1 MSDLYDQYEAEWQEY
16 RTQRQRLE
24 ALTIRVN
31 GDLAARVDQIAAAEP
46 HMSPGVVLAAAE
58 SGSDDDTVAYLA
70 MEDADMLREDPLY
83 KRIASNV
90 GNAALF
96 GVRAG
101 LSALQGVG
109 TVPFKYTTAFLTAN
123 DRVAQ
128 EHGLGVLNPM
138 NWRGEMGQA
147 LDEYG
152 PSPIETQMAAVLRG
166 EETDWR
172 LSGDVWAEHYQRRE
186 GLTTPGAFTANG
198 IFQMADGLGVG
209 NVVEPGT
216 RAYDFTRALVDL
228 GFELGTDPTLF
239 AGKTAQIAISGRRT
253 FAALPAAQRGA
264 LAESVD
270 RNLRINRQMGLV
282 DGGARRTVLPE
293 ISIDNWLSSR
303 EGAMTVD
310 WLSQSEDFLDIF
322 NRVKN
327 TEAALALRDA
337 QTADE
342 IRDVVQVFAGRGIQ
356 GPISAPLSLRIERAV
371 ENTRIARIW
380 DQAVDLMPDMPNWTR
395 FGKWTPKYDP
405 IPLSQPTEAVE
416 QFTRWFQNWEAPK
429 EVTGKLVE
437 RFARAVVAGDRNS
450 AWGVWKDANEELAI
464 RLRDL
469 GHDKDVVRSL
479 TRMLGG
485 PDFST
490 GTNQRAYWM
499 EAAAETGTDLM
510 RGYDQVFD
518 GETWW
523 RHVSPHSVVEL
534 MDEAIPMPN
543 LLELRRATSQL
554 TRLSKVPRNESQ
566 IVSDVYE
573 VLFGLGP
580 EFAGPGKMKGLV
592 WSSHDFMWA
601 ATTKAWM
608 PLALVTRIAWPMR
621 VTLEEQLRMGAT
633 GLDAMFQHP
642 ISYIGWAMGNPES
655 SRVSAALS
663 RAGVTNRGLVDALG
677 DPIAQS
683 RQFQDAMVVNRP
695 RMYGGPSQVR
705 PGATAWDAIDMTRA
719 NVGQQVTAFRIGM
732 GKMWKDDVKQRVAE
746 AVLAGDNQL
755 DTVFEWFYESN
766 LHRGMMRT
774 SDEFSQLLET
784 PQGVMRWLQSQANE
798 LRQLT
803 GGDTELI
810 ESVATRTLRGREVMV
825 NNLDKKWINKT
836 IAEKINELR
845 DAGSLHRFW
854 VVPQDV
860 ISGVDKTGVWDQVTN
875 QLFYLLGAVPSN
887 VLSRAPVFR
896 EGYWQEMT
904 RLMDY
909 ADPQTQRRMLQSAR
923 DANIPNITIRDMTE
937 RLTPIGRLP
946 GPEGRT
952 AVEMA
957 ETAGRVADVPSGR
970 FVQSVEEADLIAKE
984 YALRQVNTLLYQLN
998 ERGQTMAAMR
1008 LIFPFGEA
1016 WKEIGL
1022 TWARLLGTNAHN
1034 LRRGQI
1040 LIDGA
1045 RQGGFMYVDPITGEE
1060 SYTSPGTGLLAFA
1073 TGIDRALPEGTR
1085 QVASSPLQ
1093 GVNLFANSALPGIG
1107 PVFNSILGATLPD
1120 NTEAWADFRNMIMPF
1135 GSLSY
1140 EPEDLIDPNTITQT
1154 LLPSWMKKAMTAILE
1169 DGFDDRTW
1177 RSHVSDSVRVL
1188 SAGGEYGNSD
1198 AEIRRLSEDAE
1209 DLAKKTL
1216 WFRALGQA
1224 ILPTGYRVDFQV
1236 APDSPEAAQMARNLL
1251 GEDVDFGREDGGYL
1265 SMTVLSGVYYQL
1277 LQEADGDSFQATQ
1290 AFLTMFGTTP
1300 DDYDLYQWVAALGTG
1315 KTVAL
1320 TGRAQDWKGRLWEEE
1335 NSELIDEIPAVI
1347 GMFAPVDEENPLDI
1361 AAYLRSIE
1369 LGERYSLTGEQ
1380 FIIASQKIIGSAI
1393 WRETVRQTDGVNN
1406 PAARAFRANRQAWLD
1421 ENLPYW
1427 RRDRVNVGVPQ
1438 GYSWFQ
1444 QMEQLEK
1451 AVTFDAVTNT
1461 PAGGALQRYM
1471 EARENVIQ
1479 GLIQGLP
1486 DVNNREQAQIALER
1500 RNQTA
1505 PLRTRLRQY
1514 GETLVAETGEFDP
1527 IWNRILLREVQSEEV
1542 DQ

>member
-1 MSDLYDQYEAEWQEY
+1 MDLFNEYEAQWQEY
-16 RTQRQRLE
+16 RTQRQRLD
-24 ALTIRVN
+24 ALTQRVN
-31 GDLAARVDQIAAAEP
+31 GDLAARVDQIATAEP

-58 SGSDDDTVAYLA
+58 SGADDETVAYLA
-70 MEDADMLREDPLY
+70 MQDAEALTEDPLY
-83 KRIASNV
+83 RRIASNI
-90 GNAALF
+90 GSGAMF
-96 GVRAG
+96 GLRSG

-123 DRVAQ
+123 DRIAR
-128 EHGLGVLNPM
+128 EHGTLGPLNPA
-138 NWRGEMGQA
+138 NWKGQMGQA
-147 LDEYG
+147 LSDYG
-152 PSPIETQMAAVLRG
+152 PAPIETQIAAVLRG

-172 LSGDVWAEHYQRRE
+172 LSGDVWAEHYQNRQAM
-186 GLTTPGAFTANG
+186 TTPGAFTANG
-198 IFQMADGLGVG
+198 IFGLVDQLGVG

-216 RAYDFTRALVDL
+216 RAYDFTRTLVDL

-239 AGKTAQIAISGRRT
+239 AGKTAQVAIQGRRT

-264 LAESVD
+264 LSDALD
-270 RNLRINRQMGLV
+270 RNIQINRSLGLV
-282 DGGARRTVLPE
+282 NGGARRTVLPE
-293 ISIDNWLSSR
+293 VSMQNWLSSR
-303 EGAMTVD
+303 EGAVATD
-310 WLSQSEDFLDIF
+310 WLAQTEDFTEIF
-322 NRVKN
+322 SRVKN
-327 TEAALALRDA
+327 TEAALALTDA
-337 QTADE
+337 RTIDE
-342 IRDVVQVFAGRGIQ
+342 VRDVIEVFAGRGIQ
-356 GPISAPLSLRIERAV
+356 GPITPPLALRIERAV

-416 QFTRWFQNWEAPK
+416 QLTRWFQNWEAPK
-429 EVTGKLVE
+429 DATNKLVE
-437 RFARAVVAGDRNS
+437 RFARAVIAGDRNS
-450 AWGVWKDANEELAI
+450 AWGVWKDSNEELAI
-464 RLRDL
+464 RLKDL

-490 GTNQRAYWM
+490 GTNQRVYWM

-534 MDEAIPMPN
+534 MDESIPMPN

-554 TRLSKVPRNESQ
+554 TRLSRVPRNESQ
-566 IVSDVYE
+566 IVSDVYD

-580 EFAGPGKMKGLV
+580 EFAGGKMKGLV
-592 WSSHDFMWA
+592 WNTHDFLWS
-601 ATTKAWM
+601 ATTKVWM

-621 VTLEEQLRMGAT
+621 VTLEEQLRMGAM

-642 ISYIGWAMGNPES
+642 ISYIGWVLGNPES
-655 SRVSAALS
+655 SKISAALQ
-663 RAGVTNRGLVDALG
+663 RAGVTNRGLADALG

-695 RMYGGPSQVR
+695 RAYGGPSQVR
-705 PGATAWDAIDMTRA
+705 PGLTAWDALDMTRA
-719 NVGQQVTAFRIGM
+719 SVGQQITAFRIGL
-732 GKMWKDDVKQRVAE
+732 GKMFKDDVKQKVAE

-755 DTVFEWFYESN
+755 DTVFEWFYNSS
-766 LHRGMMRT
+766 LRAGMMRT

-784 PQGVMRWLQSQANE
+784 PQGVMRWLQSQATE

-810 ESVATRTLRGREVMV
+810 ESVATRTLRGREVYV
-825 NNLDKKWINKT
+825 NNLDKTWVNK
-836 IAEKINELR
+836 IVNEKITELR
-845 DAGSLHRFW
+845 DAGTLHRFW

-860 ISGVDKTGVWDQVTN
+860 ISGVDKTGLWDQATS

-896 EGYWQEMT
+896 QGYWQEMT

-909 ADPQTQRRMLQSAR
+909 ADPQTQRVMLQAAK
-923 DANIPNITIRDMTE
+923 DENVPQIYIRDMTE
-937 RLTPIGRLP
+937 RLTPLGRLP
-946 GPEGRT
+946 GPGKT
-952 AVEMA
+952 AVQQA
-957 ETAGRVADVPSGR
+957 EDLGRVADVPEGR
-970 FVQSVEEADLIAKE
+970 FVQSVEEADLVAKE

-998 ERGQTMAAMR
+998 ERGQTLAAMR

-1022 TWARLLGTNAHN
+1022 TWARLLGTNVHN

-1045 RQGGFMYVDPITGEE
+1045 RQGGFLYVDPITGEE
-1060 SYTSPGTGLLAFA
+1060 SYTSPGTGLLGFV
-1073 TGIDRALPEGTR
+1073 TGIDRALPENTR

-1107 PVFNSILGATLPD
+1107 PVFNSLLGATLPD
-1120 NTEAWADFRNMIMPF
+1120 STEAWTDFRNMIMPF

-1140 EPEDLIDPNTITQT
+1140 EPEDLINPNTIVQT
-1154 LLPSWMKKAMTAILE
+1154 LLPSWIKKAMTATLE
-1169 DGFDDRTW
+1169 EGFDDRTW
-1177 RSHVSDSVRVL
+1177 RSHVADSVRVL
-1188 SAGGEYGNSD
+1188 GASGQYGNSD
-1198 AEIRRLSEDAE
+1198 AEIRRLSDDAE
-1209 DLAKKTL
+1209 DLARRTL

-1236 APDSPEAAQMARNLL
+1236 APDSPEAAEMMRNLL
-1251 GEDVDFGREDGGYL
+1251 GEEADFGREDGGYL
-1265 SMTVLSGVYYQL
+1265 SMAVLSGVYYQL
-1277 LQEADGDSFQATQ
+1277 LQESEGDSFQATQ
-1290 AFLTMFGTTP
+1290 AFLTMFGSQP
-1300 DDYDLYQWVAALGTG
+1300 DDYDLYQWVATIGTG
-1315 KTVAL
+1315 KTVSL
-1320 TGRAQDWKGRLWEEE
+1320 SGRARDWKGRLWEEQ
-1335 NSELIDEIPAVI
+1335 NSELIEEIPAVI
-1347 GMFAPVDEENPLDI
+1347 GLFAPVDEDAPLDI
-1361 AAYLRSIE
+1361 AAYIRGIE
-1369 LGERYSLTGEQ
+1369 QGERYALTGEQ

-1393 WRETVRQTDGVNN
+1393 WRETVRQTDGVNSA
-1406 PAARAFRANRQAWLD
+1406 AARAFRANRQAWLD

-1427 RRDRVNVGVPQ
+1427 RRDRTNVGVPQ

-1444 QMEQLEK
+1444 QMEQLERSVTFE
-1451 AVTFDAVTNT
+1451 AVTGT
-1461 PAGGALQRYM
+1461 PAGGALKRYM
-1471 EARENVIQ
+1471 DNRETVLQ
-1479 GLIQGLP
+1479 ALIESLP

-1500 RNQTA
+1500 RTQTA

-1514 GETLVAETGEFDP
+1514 GESLAAETGEFDP